1 MRLLGCANCKLGR
14 LKQSCPLGAVL
25 ILLVSLCSG
34 CANLKMSWPASSAAR
49 PGSTSGASTARS
61 TAPVDVGSS
70 GQSASTDR
78 PARLANKRAVA
89 SDIVRP
95 ARSATAG
102 KEDGKTDSE
111 ITQAGRQVR
120 LNTDLPP
127 AGVMADLTGLSKD
140 IHPAD
145 SVIPAPNSEYPI
157 DLSTALELAVG
168 QNPEIALARAGILEA
183 LALQKQAR
191 VLLLPSLNAGGNY
204 DGHAGNIQRSA
215 GTMLRISRQAVYLG
229 GGAGVEAAFT
239 VGIPAVLINSATTE
253 ALYEPLAAQQRLN
266 GSRFE
271 ARAVNN
277 DILLEVVM
285 RHLDLLGAQAAL
297 EAYRLS
303 EMQVQE
309 VVNITRDFAAAGEG
323 RPANA
328 RRAEAEW
335 KLFLREVQKT
345 EEEVAV
351 SSARLARHLNLD
363 PSVRLRPL
371 TGGPM
376 APIDLIDYNQPA
388 EELLAEALQRRPEM
402 GSTAARIAELEFKY
416 KEERA
421 RPLLPN
427 LWLGFSGG
435 VFGGGSNLRPPDIA
449 HFGGR
454 TDFDIVIYWT
464 LQNLGLGNLNLQ
476 RRRLAQVGE
485 ASAARSIMVNRIR
498 REIASAQ
505 ADAKATRRQID
516 VARVELQVSENGFKQ
531 DLAAVRQNLALPIE
545 VLNSQNLLARAR
557 INLIKAIVAYNQAQ
571 FRLFVAMGS
580 PPPLVG
586 PEAKPNNPP
595 PIATPIHSPIV
606 PLH

>member
-1 MRLLGCANCKLGR
+1 MQL
-14 LKQSCPLGAVL
+14 
-25 ILLVSLCSG
+25 
-34 CANLKMSWPASSAAR
+34 AA
-49 PGSTSGASTARS
+49 
-61 TAPVDVGSS
+61 
-70 GQSASTDR
+70 
-78 PARLANKRAVA
+78 
-89 SDIVRP
+89 
-95 ARSATAG
+95 
-102 KEDGKTDSE
+102 
-111 ITQAGRQVR
+111 
-120 LNTDLPP
+120 
-127 AGVMADLTGLSKD
+127 
-140 IHPAD
+140 
-145 SVIPAPNSEYPI
+145 
-157 DLSTALELAVG
+157 G

-215 GTMLRISRQAVYLG
+215 GTILRISRQAVYFG

-239 VGIPAVLINSATTE
+239 VGIPAVLIDSAITE
-253 ALYEPLAAQQRLN
+253 ALYEPLAARQRVN

-271 ARAVNN
+271 AMAVNN
-277 DILLEVVM
+277 DILLEVAL

-309 VVNITRDFAAAGEG
+309 VVKITRDFAAAGEG

-335 KLFLREVQKT
+335 KLFLREVQKA

-363 PSVRLRPL
+363 PAVRLRPL
-371 TGGPM
+371 SGGPM
-376 APIDLIDYNQPA
+376 APIDLIDYNRPA

-402 GSTAARIAELEFKY
+402 GSTAARIAELEYKY

-435 VFGGGSNLRPPDIA
+435 VFGGGSNLRPPYIA

-464 LQNLGLGNLNLQ
+464 LQNLGFGNLNLQ

-485 ASAARSIMVNRIR
+485 ASAARSMMVNRIR
-498 REIASAQ
+498 REIASAR
-505 ADAKATRRQID
+505 ADAKAARTQID
-516 VARVELQVSENGFKQ
+516 VARIELQTSENGFKE

-586 PEAKPNNPP
+586 PEATPNVPP

-606 PLH
+606 PSH